1 MLTSLFGDL
10 GKPRS
15 PRPERSGA
23 DADEGHGFAAT
34 AILESVAA
42 DVNDKGQLVDR
53 HSSDLIFTGSAAQAI
68 RSHFASTRAD
78 LDRASR
84 MITLLDP
91 TGVWASA
98 VIRALSDA
106 GGQPVERLHLR
117 EQGTLRTLATVERTT
132 LVRRHED
139 TLKIV
144 HADVRA
150 PGRDSAEIPM
160 ALMERSHLTTV
171 IVGPMSPHG
180 IDDLIAGLCTAA
192 RLPTWRC
199 PHLLFM
205 LPPGAVWIAN
215 KVGSAAWP
223 PGVQVH
229 MLSEPLVS
237 ASSVWNAMLG
247 LWNRVKAGS
256 AGRPARPDIAPP
268 GADLPSALAVEPM
281 PPAAPPALRVSRP
294 ALDPVA
300 AREALATVAALEGLL
315 GCAVVDSSTGLVI
328 ARDGRSAPPL
338 DLDLAAAACAQ
349 VMRAH
354 RQAARSMGM
363 PEQIDEIM
371 TSAGPRQMVMR
382 TLTRHPSLFLVAMLE
397 KHRANLALARYTLS
411 EVEKT
416 LG

>member
-10 GKPRS
+10 GKARIA
-15 PRPERSGA
+15 RGERAGTGPG
-23 DADEGHGFAAT
+23 EGHGFAAT

-42 DVNDKGQLVDR
+42 DVNDKGQLIDR
-53 HSSDLIFTGSAAQAI
+53 HSSDLVFTGSAAQAM

-150 PGRDSAEIPM
+150 PGRDSAEIPL

-180 IDDLIAGLCTAA
+180 IDDLIADLSTSA
-192 RLPTWRC
+192 RLPSWRC

-215 KVGSAAWP
+215 KIGAAAWP

-229 MLSEPLVS
+229 VLSEPLVS

-247 LWNRVKAGS
+247 LWNRVKSGFGDS
-256 AGRPARPDIAPP
+256 PARPAAVPA
-268 GADLPSALAVEPM
+268 GTDLPIALAAEPAS
-281 PPAAPPALRVSRP
+281 PSGPPALRVSRP

-300 AREALATVAALEGLL
+300 TREALSTVAALDGLL

-328 ARDGRSAPPL
+328 ARDVRGALPI

-349 VMRAH
+349 VLRAH

-363 PEQIDEIM
+363 PEQVDEVM
-371 TSAGPRQMVMR
+371 ASAGPRQVVMR

-397 KHRANLALARYTLS
+397 KHRANFALARYTLS
-411 EVEKT
+411 EVEKA